1 MKNRIF
7 ALLLCALMVASS
19 LTACGDATD
28 ETTDAGNGG
37 DTTANTETTP
47 EETEITRANT
57 PDTLPDDL
65 DFAGATLNV
74 FYFGEET
81 SAQYDGPAELTGD
94 VVLDALH
101 NRNVSVEE
109 RLNVKFNW
117 VKGSDSWEG
126 FPQEVSNLLLAGADD
141 YDIIVEENSR
151 LFQQSIQGYFY
162 DLMTKPYIDLD
173 QPWWYNDLME
183 ESSLDNSKRYF
194 LTGDICLSTLFG
206 ASATF
211 FNKALFI
218 DYFDDENTIYEQVQ
232 NGQWT
237 MDTFMKY
244 CEGVATDLNGDGAY
258 DDNDLLGFRYEQWGI
273 PNYLSM
279 STGIEYS
286 TRDSEGFP
294 VLNIYNEQSVTWAN
308 TLYKLLYTGNLSVA
322 GDKISS
328 FTNGKSLFLLGQLST
343 AHKLRD
349 TNFSFGVL
357 PYPKLNEELEYSSSA
372 ATANGCGVGVPVS
385 APAEKL
391 DAAYAA
397 IEALCA
403 EAYRKV
409 TPAWYETA
417 LKIKYSDDAIDAQM
431 IDLIYSTIG
440 SPFIMMADKAI
451 GTGSVFTF
459 AVYGASSEGTFT
471 SYWEANA
478 EKFQKSLQKTIED
491 YKALDVSGN

>member
-1 MKNRIF
+1 MKKRIF
-7 ALLLCALMVASS
+7 AMLLCALMVASS
-19 LTACGDATD
+19 MTACGNSTE
-28 ETTDAGNGG
+28 ETTEISGEQ
-37 DTTANTETTP
+37 DTTVNTETTP

-57 PDTLPDDL
+57 PDSLPDDL
-65 DFAGATLNV
+65 DFEGTTLNI

-94 VVLDALH
+94 VVMDALH
-101 NRNVSVEE
+101 NRNVAVED
-109 RLNVKFNW
+109 RLNVKLNW
-117 VKGSDSWEG
+117 VKGSDDWNS
-126 FPQEVSNLLLAGADD
+126 FPSEVSTLLLAGADD
-141 YDIIVEENSR
+141 YDIIIEENSR
-151 LFQQSIQGYFY
+151 LFQQSIKGYYY
-162 DLMTKPYIDLD
+162 DLMTKPYIDLS

-194 LTGDICLSTLFG
+194 LTGDICLTTLFG
-206 ASATF
+206 ASATY

-218 DYFDDENTIYEQVQ
+218 DYFDDENTLYEQVQ
-232 NGQWT
+232 NGEWT
-237 MDTFMKY
+237 MDVFMGY
-244 CEGVATDLNGDGAY
+244 CEGVKTDLNGDGIY

-286 TRDSEGFP
+286 TRDSDGFP
-294 VLNIYNEQSVTWAN
+294 VLNIYNEQSITWAD
-308 TLYKLLYTGNLSVA
+308 TLYKLLYTNDLSA
-322 GDKISS
+322 EGDKVNS
-328 FTNGKSLFLLGQLST
+328 FINEKSLFLLGQLST
-343 AHKLRD
+343 AHRLRD
-349 TNFSFGVL
+349 TNFAFGVL
-357 PYPKLNEELEYSSSA
+357 PYPKLSEDLNYSSSA

-385 APAEKL
+385 APADKL
-391 DAAYAA
+391 DATYAT

-403 EAYRKV
+403 ESYRKV

-451 GTGSVFTF
+451 GTGSVFTY
-459 AVYGASSEGTFT
+459 AVYGASSEGTFS
-471 SYWEANA
+471 SYWESKADQFANA
-478 EKFQKSLQKTIED
+478 LKETIED